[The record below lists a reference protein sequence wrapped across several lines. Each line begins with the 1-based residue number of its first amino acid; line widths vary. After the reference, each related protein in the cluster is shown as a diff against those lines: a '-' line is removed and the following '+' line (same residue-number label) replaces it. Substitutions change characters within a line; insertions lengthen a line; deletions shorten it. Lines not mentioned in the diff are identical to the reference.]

1 MYHENMAPVDVLVAS
16 GVPPA
21 AAADLV
27 HVCPTL
33 LQMMNDLAD
42 TIFVSDW
49 EDFKNLAAEALNSI
63 ISPQD
68 ITIYPVP
75 DIAQPYRAK
84 LQNHELAINALID
97 VQGSIVRLT
106 LAGTALVKSSKFRPV
121 KRVQEGYAKIYDAD
135 VLRVSS

>member
-1 MYHENMAPVDVLVAS
+1 MAPVDVLVAS

-42 TIFVSDW
+42 SIYVGGW

-68 ITIYPVP
+68 ITIYPSVP
-75 DIAQPYRAK
+75 DIAQQYRAK

-97 VQGSIVRLT
+97 VQGSVVRLT

-121 KRVQEGYAKIYDAD
+121 WRVQEGYAKIYDAD

>member
-1 MYHENMAPVDVLVAS
+1 MAPVDVLVAS

-68 ITIYPVP
+68 ITIYPSVP
-75 DIAQPYRAK
+75 DIAQQYRAK

-97 VQGSIVRLT
+97 VQGSVVRLT

-121 KRVQEGYAKIYDAD
+121 WRVQEGYAKIYDAD